1 MSIKKAIPKAIDAGA
16 GALLSMER
24 TKPLSEMPE
33 TPLLVLPEGKQATAT
48 AGLSDGARVAA
59 GLARKKPGKVA

>member
-1 MSIKKAIPKAIDAGA
+1 MSIKKAISKAIDAGA
-16 GALLSMER
+16 AALLSTKR

-48 AGLSDGARVAA
+48 ADFGDDTRVVAKLPRKVGIA
-59 GLARKKPGKVA
+59 G